1 MRIKEERET
10 MKKRIVL
17 GMIIFLLFLIIL
29 QGKCLAQS
37 KMRILADK
45 YQIKKE
51 EEIELHI
58 EFEETEV
65 AALTLE
71 IYWDNTKLEYIGGP
85 ENSNHSGN
93 RVVYTWIHE
102 RGQNEAN
109 LSIGNFKFK
118 AIEEGNVNIISAGE
132 FYNANG
138 QRVEVDNGVL
148 EIKIGELEQNLDQVQ
163 MKNVSADNTNLSVL
177 RLDAPGISPE
187 FDPTTH
193 EYYFITDSTVK
204 DIELTAIPENQN
216 AAVMIT
222 GNRNLRM
229 GENVISIKV
238 EAEDKSKTA
247 EYKIYV
253 TKTDNKELANANL
266 ETLAVKQGTLT
277 PEFDGNK
284 TRYSMEIANDV
295 EQIDILAIPQKE
307 NASVSITG
315 NDKMQIGDN
324 KIEVVVLAENGT
336 TQKKYELNVH
346 RRNEEEEIQEQEAN
360 KVEAERL
367 SAILETKAQ
376 DNSEQEEEHQ
386 NTVLIPII
394 IVIIGGLL
402 IAGYIIYEKKIKG
415 RK

>member
-1 MRIKEERET
+1 
-10 MKKRIVL
+10 MKKIIGL

-29 QGKCLAQS
+29 QGKCFAQS

-51 EEIELHI
+51 EEIEFHI
-58 EFEETEV
+58 EFEDTEV
-65 AALTLE
+65 AAFTLE
-71 IYWDNTKLEYIGGP
+71 LYWDHTKLEYISGP

-193 EYYFITDSTVK
+193 EYYFITDSTVQ

-402 IAGYIIYEKKIKG
+402 IAGYIIYVSVKLM
-415 RK
+415 

>member
-1 MRIKEERET
+1 
-10 MKKRIVL
+10 MKKIIGL
-17 GMIIFLLFLIIL
+17 GMIIFLLVLTTL

-51 EEIELHI
+51 EEIEFHI
-58 EFEETEV
+58 EFEETEI
-65 AALTLE
+65 AAFTLE
-71 IYWDNTKLEYIGGP
+71 LYWDHTKMEYVSGP
-85 ENSNHSGN
+85 ENSNHTGN
-93 RVVYTWIHE
+93 RVVYTWINE

-118 AIEEGNVNIISAGE
+118 AIEEGNVNIISTGE
-132 FYNANG
+132 FYNENG
-138 QRVEVDNGVL
+138 QRVEIDNGVL
-148 EIKIGELEQNLDQVQ
+148 EIKIGESTQNLEQVQ
-163 MKNVSADNTNLSVL
+163 SQNSTADNTNLSVL
-177 RLDAPGISPE
+177 RLDSPGISPE
-187 FDPTTH
+187 FDSTTY
-193 EYYFITDSTVK
+193 EYYFITDTTVQN
-204 DIELTAIPENQN
+204 IEVTAIPENQN
-216 AAVMIT
+216 AAIMIT
-222 GNRNLRM
+222 GNRNLKL

-238 EAEDKSKTA
+238 EAEDKSKTS

-266 ETLAVKQGTLT
+266 ETLAVRQGSLI
-277 PEFDGNK
+277 PEFDSNK
-284 TRYSMEIANDV
+284 TKYSMEIANDI

-346 RRNEEEEIQEQEAN
+346 RRNEEEEIQEQEEN
-360 KVEAERL
+360 EVEAERL
-367 SAILETKAQ
+367 TAILETKTL
-376 DNSEQEEEHQ
+376 NNNEHEEKEYQ
-386 NTVLIPII
+386 NIVLVPII
-394 IVIIGGLL
+394 IGILGGLL
-402 IAGYIIYEKKIKG
+402 ITGYIIYVKKIKG

>member
-1 MRIKEERET
+1 
-10 MKKRIVL
+10 MKKIIGL

-29 QGKCLAQS
+29 QGKCFAQS

-51 EEIELHI
+51 EEIEFHI
-58 EFEETEV
+58 EFEDTEV
-65 AALTLE
+65 AAFTLE
-71 IYWDNTKLEYIGGP
+71 LYWDHTKLEYISGP

-118 AIEEGNVNIISAGE
+118 AIEEGNVNIISTGE
-132 FYNANG
+132 FYNENG
-138 QRVEVDNGVL
+138 QRVEIDNGVL
-148 EIKIGELEQNLDQVQ
+148 EIKIGESTQNLEQVQ
-163 MKNVSADNTNLSVL
+163 SQNSTADNTNLSVL
-177 RLDAPGISPE
+177 RLDSPGISPE
-187 FDPTTH
+187 FDSTTY
-193 EYYFITDSTVK
+193 EYYFITDTTVQN
-204 DIELTAIPENQN
+204 IEVTAIPENQN
-216 AAVMIT
+216 AAIMIT
-222 GNRNLRM
+222 GNRNLKL

-238 EAEDKSKTA
+238 EAEDKSKTS

-266 ETLAVKQGTLT
+266 ETLAVRQGSLI
-277 PEFDGNK
+277 PEFDSNK
-284 TRYSMEIANDV
+284 TKYSMEIANDI

-360 KVEAERL
+360 KVEAEKL

-386 NTVLIPII
+386 NTVLISII

>member
-1 MRIKEERET
+1 
-10 MKKRIVL
+10 MKKIIGL

-29 QGKCLAQS
+29 QGKCFAQS

-51 EEIELHI
+51 EEIEFHI
-58 EFEETEV
+58 EFEDTEV
-65 AALTLE
+65 AAFTLE
-71 IYWDNTKLEYIGGP
+71 LYWDHTKLEYISGP

-193 EYYFITDSTVK
+193 EYYFITDSTVQ